1 MRVPAWPSLLTAA
14 TFVTLVAAATPAH
27 ADWPMTGAPITR
39 VQADIQHPFLMA
51 SDGAGGAYFAWASIT
66 GIASRLTVSGEPAPG
81 WGDGG
86 LRFGGP
92 TSRNVLNVADGAGGC
107 YFLFNAKD
115 CVAHCGVDP
124 AQRRV
129 LRLGPDGSRSPSWPE
144 GGIAV
149 AELWGPV
156 GVGASDAGDTRA
168 IPDGDGGLVI
178 GWGQHV
184 DGRSG
189 PVELRLQR
197 MDSLGTRLW
206 GRSGLRIR
214 QASLAFP
221 RVALASAGRGAAI
234 AAWVDERLPHLF
246 AQRVSPA
253 GQSEWDAEGVALAAD
268 SVGFDSPPLAVSD
281 GAGGAIIAWC
291 GAVGSDRGIFA
302 VRVDGRGRLPWR
314 RPVCVARAAAGLDGL
329 QLLGS
334 VGGDAILVWR
344 DPRVAG
350 RETVHVQRIG
360 NRGRLEWGRGVVV
373 SDAPSHKDYVAAA
386 TDAFGGA
393 YIAWGDTRPEG
404 EVYASHLDGCGG
416 LVRGWDRDGTPIC
429 PPVAALWQVS
439 LVAVGRGDALLA
451 WSDERLPTSG
461 LPFRVTQA
469 ARLLP
474 FGPHTR
480 VGGAPARSSVA
491 RASELPTSTQETSR
505 FALHGASPNP
515 GRMGVQVRLS
525 LPDATPTTLAPYDI
539 AGRKLW
545 SRDVGALGAGEHS
558 VPIANGAWLPP
569 GTYFARLTSGA
580 ASAHTNIVI
589 RR

>member
-1 MRVPAWPSLLTAA
+1 MRSPAGPSLLILA
-14 TFVTLVAAATPAH
+14 TCVTLVAAATPAQ
-27 ADWPMTGAPITR
+27 ADWPVTGAPITR
-39 VQADIQHPFLMA
+39 VQADVQHPFLMA
-51 SDGAGGAYFAWASIT
+51 SDGAGGAYFAWASVT
-66 GIASRLTVSGEPAPG
+66 GIASRLTVGGEPAAG

-92 TSRNVLNVADGAGGC
+92 TSKSILNVADGAGGC

-129 LRLGPDGSRSPSWPE
+129 LRLGPNASRDASWPE

-168 IPDGDGGLVI
+168 MPDGEGGLVI

-206 GRSGLRIR
+206 GGSGLRIR
-214 QASLAFP
+214 QASVVFP
-221 RVALASAGRGAAI
+221 RVALAPASRGAVI
-234 AAWVDERLPHLF
+234 AAWIDERPPYLF

-253 GQSEWDAEGVALAAD
+253 GQCQWAPEGVALAAD
-268 SVGFDSPPLAVSD
+268 SIGFASAPLAVSD
-281 GAGGAIIAWC
+281 GEGGAIIAWF
-291 GAVGSDRGIFA
+291 GVAGSDSGIFA
-302 VRVDGRGRLPWR
+302 VRVDGRGRLSWR
-314 RPVCVARAAAGLDGL
+314 RPSCVARAATGLDGL
-329 QLLGS
+329 RLLGS
-334 VGGDAILVWR
+334 AGGDAILVWR
-344 DPRVAG
+344 DARDPG
-350 RETVHVQRIG
+350 RETVHAQRIG
-360 NRGRLEWGRGVVV
+360 DRGRLEWGRGVVV

-386 TDAFGGA
+386 SDAFGGA

-404 EVYASHLDGCGG
+404 EVYASHLDAHGG

-429 PPVAALWQVS
+429 PPVAALWQVE
-439 LVAVGRGDALLA
+439 LVADGRGNALLA

-480 VGGAPARSSVA
+480 VGDAPARSSVA
-491 RASELPTSTQETSR
+491 RASELATSTQGTPR

-515 GRMGVQVRLS
+515 GRMGVQVRFS
-525 LPDATPTTLAPYDI
+525 LPDASPATLDLHDI

-580 ASAHTNIVI
+580 ATEHTNIVI